1 MENETSGV
9 VTPNVPVYWRVGD
22 RNNSDVGLVT
32 IQGTEG
38 LGFLVAALQGVGSV
52 VVIVRKDDTFRVELR
67 VLGAAMDSL
76 VLGPRD
82 VGDTAHINFSK
93 VDSVVPDD
101 WRCWRWSGETFIG
114 FWILSEEITYNSTPP
129 QGLEFIDNTFIKPFL
144 SDLSGLLLAV
154 DGI

>member
-1 MENETSGV
+1 M
-9 VTPNVPVYWRVGD
+9 TPNVPVYWRVGNRD
-22 RNNSDVGLVT
+22 NSNVGQVS
-32 IQGTEG
+32 IQGTKG

-76 VLGPRD
+76 VLGPRN

-101 WRCWRWSGETFIG
+101 WWRWWSGAALIG
-114 FWILSEEITYNSTPP
+114 LRILSEEITYNSTSPHR
-129 QGLEFIDNTFIKPFL
+129 LEFI
-144 SDLSGLLLAV
+144 
-154 DGI
+154 

>member
-1 MENETSGV
+1 MENETSRV
-9 VTPNVPVYWRVGD
+9 VTPNVSVYWRVGNRD
-22 RNNSDVGLVT
+22 NSNVGQVS
-32 IQGTEG
+32 IQGTKG

-101 WRCWRWSGETFIG
+101 WWRWWSGAALIG
-114 FWILSEEITYNSTPP
+114 LRILSEEITYNSTSPHR
-129 QGLEFIDNTFIKPFL
+129 LEFI
-144 SDLSGLLLAV
+144 
-154 DGI
+154 

>member
-9 VTPNVPVYWRVGD
+9 VTPNVPMHWRVGD

-101 WRCWRWSGETFIG
+101 WWRWWSGAALIG
-114 FWILSEEITYNSTPP
+114 LRILSEEITYNSISPHR
-129 QGLEFIDNTFIKPFL
+129 LEFI
-144 SDLSGLLLAV
+144 
-154 DGI
+154 

>member
-67 VLGAAMDSL
+67 VLGAVMDSL

-82 VGDTAHINFSK
+82 VGDTAHINFTK

-101 WRCWRWSGETFIG
+101 WWCWWWSGGAFIG
-114 FWILSEEITYNSTPP
+114 FWILSEEITYNCASPHR
-129 QGLEFIDNTFIKPFL
+129 LKIDKNTFI
-144 SDLSGLLLAV
+144 
-154 DGI
+154 

>member
-52 VVIVRKDDTFRVELR
+52 VVVVREHDTFRVELR
-67 VLGAAMDSL
+67 VLGAAMDRL
-76 VLGPRD
+76 VLGPRN

-101 WRCWRWSGETFIG
+101 WWRWWSGAALIG
-114 FWILSEEITYNSTPP
+114 LRILSEEITYNSTSPHR
-129 QGLEFIDNTFIKPFL
+129 LEFI
-144 SDLSGLLLAV
+144 
-154 DGI
+154 